1 MGMSLRCLTTINEL
15 FLPRSPHDTPY
26 RDDPSPDAAKP
37 ARPSSQSPRESA
49 SPRKSSG
56 SRNRSAA
63 KSAQKPAGR
72 SVAKAAVA
80 PRTGTKHTTSIHA
93 SAKRPAASPAS
104 SHNGATKPAR
114 KRSGRRRG
122 RGGGST
128 GENQLTSTPTSR
140 NAYVETRVWLL
151 AQHGPVCAYCG
162 RRFTARVM
170 TLDHVAPRR
179 GQTAYDR
186 RDNLVLA
193 CPGCNAA
200 KRDLAP
206 LAFLLGARLRAAN
219 LLRYGGHLSPML
231 LDMATSLAPADSG
244 AAVVAEDI
252 GPDPWDL
259 IDDDG
264 ESPYRD

>member
-1 MGMSLRCLTTINEL
+1 MKH
-15 FLPRSPHDTPY
+15 P
-26 RDDPSPDAAKP
+26 AAKHP
-37 ARPSSQSPRESA
+37 TAKHPTAKHPTSKHPTA
-49 SPRKSSG
+49 KHIATPHAAAKHATAKHATGIHAAAHAKSS
-56 SRNRSAA
+56 
-63 KSAQKPAGR
+63 
-72 SVAKAAVA
+72 
-80 PRTGTKHTTSIHA
+80 T
-93 SAKRPAASPAS
+93 
-104 SHNGATKPAR
+104 PAR
-114 KRSGRRRG
+114 KRGRRRG
-122 RGGGST
+122 RGGSPA
-128 GENQLTSTPTSR
+128 ENQLTSTPTSR

-206 LAFLLGARLRAAN
+206 LAFLLGARTRAAN
-219 LLRYGGHLSPML
+219 LLRYGAHLSPML
-231 LDMATSLAPADSG
+231 LDMATSLSPAPS
-244 AAVVAEDI
+244 AADI

-259 IDDDG
+259 DDDDG
-264 ESPYRD
+264 ESPYSD